1 MTELIKNYKIILLLA
16 FMMVS
21 FLIIGINGIDFG
33 IDFKGG
39 TLFQIEFDEP
49 ILDLEE
55 RARITTTISQRLDW
69 TGLRDTSVN
78 FFGEEFVIAQVAETD
93 PATVERIESLLMKQ
107 GRFEVT
113 IDGQTVFTGEG
124 IIDIIKD
131 PTKGYSLQ
139 QQEENSVLWTL
150 PFILKSDAA
159 ERFKDLSWH
168 KCELTGYEQGTG
180 RQYECDQTYFY
191 IDRPKETMLVVSRE
205 TYETDRL
212 LLIEGNRNENIPVET
227 EIDDILLNST
237 MPHIIAD
244 DESFSE
250 EQIVELTTLL
260 QSNHSVIVSPDLPES
275 FRQELDSIG
284 FEVIEP
290 AFEAA
295 LPFVWQATGLKQ
307 IISLSADVTNQDVP
321 DEAKD
326 TTEPISNLL
335 IRGFAPTLEEAQE
348 RRSDLSILLES
359 GSLPVGVKSISKET
373 ISPLL
378 GENFLINA
386 GLIGLVALLVVALVI
401 FLRYRVLKLTVPI
414 VFIGLCEVFI
424 TVALASLISK
434 FDLGAVAGILAAVGT
449 GVDDQIIITDELMKG
464 GEGGEGSLV
473 TRVKRAFFMVI
484 AAAATTL
491 VVMLP
496 IIVIGFGLGKLVG
509 FAITTSVG
517 VIVGVLITRP
527 AFAEITKEIL
537 SKY

>member
-1 MTELIKNYKIILLLA
+1 MSELIKNYKILLLLA
-16 FMMVS
+16 FLMAS

-39 TLFQIEFDEP
+39 TLFQIELDEP
-49 ILDLEE
+49 ILDLDE

-124 IIDIIKD
+124 IIDIVKD
-131 PTKGYSLQ
+131 PTRGYSLQ
-139 QQEENSVLWTL
+139 PQEDSVLWTL

-168 KCELTGYEQGTG
+168 RCELTGYDQSTG
-180 RQYECDQTYFY
+180 RQYECDKTYFY
-191 IDRPKETMLVVSRE
+191 IDRPKETVLVVSRE

-212 LLIEGNRNENIPVET
+212 LLIEGNRNENIPFET
-227 EIDDILLNST
+227 EIEEILLNSA

-244 DESFSE
+244 GEAFSE
-250 EQIVELTTLL
+250 EQVTELATLL
-260 QSNHSVIVSPDLPES
+260 QSNQSAIVSPDLPES

-284 FEVIEP
+284 FDLVEP
-290 AFEAA
+290 DFEAS

-307 IISLSADVTNQDVP
+307 VISLSADVTNQDIP

-326 TTEPISNLL
+326 TTEPLSNLL

-348 RRSDLSILLES
+348 RRSDLAILLES

-378 GENFLINA
+378 GENFLVSA
-386 GLIGLVALLVVALVI
+386 GLIGLVALIVVALVI

-414 VFIGLCEVFI
+414 VFIGLSEVFI
-424 TVALASLISK
+424 IVALASLISK

-517 VIVGVLITRP
+517 VLVGVLITRP
-527 AFAEITKEIL
+527 AFGEITKEIL
-537 SKY
+537 SNY

>member
-1 MTELIKNYKIILLLA
+1 MSELIKNYKILLLLA
-16 FMMVS
+16 FLMAS

-39 TLFQIEFDEP
+39 TMFQIEFDEP
-49 ILDLEE
+49 ILDLDE

-93 PATVERIESLLMKQ
+93 PVTVERIESLLMKQ
-107 GRFEVT
+107 GRFEVI
-113 IDGQTVFTGEG
+113 IDGQTAFTGEG
-124 IIDIIKD
+124 IIDIVKD
-131 PTKGYSLQ
+131 PTRGYSLQ
-139 QQEENSVLWTL
+139 QQEDSVLWTL

-168 KCELTGYEQGTG
+168 KCELTGYDQGTG

-191 IDRPKETMLVVSRE
+191 IDRPKETVIVVSRE
-205 TYETDRL
+205 TFETDRL
-212 LLIEGNRNENIPVET
+212 LLIEGNRNENIPSET
-227 EIDDILLNST
+227 EIDDIFMNSA
-237 MPHIIAD
+237 MPHIVAD
-244 DESFSE
+244 GESFTE
-250 EQIVELTTLL
+250 EQVTELATLQ
-260 QSNHSVIVSPDLPES
+260 QSNQSAIVSPDLSEAL
-275 FRQELDSIG
+275 RQELDSMG
-284 FEVIEP
+284 FELVEP
-290 AFEAA
+290 EFEAS

-307 IISLSADVTNQDVP
+307 LISLSADVTNQDVP
-321 DEAKD
+321 DELKD
-326 TTEPISNLL
+326 STEPISNLL
-335 IRGFAPTLEEAQE
+335 IRGFASTLEEAQE
-348 RRSDLSILLES
+348 SRSDLAILLES

-378 GENFLINA
+378 GENFLVNA
-386 GLIGLVALLVVALVI
+386 GLIGLVALIVVALVI

-414 VFIGLCEVFI
+414 VFIGLSEVFI

-464 GEGGEGSLV
+464 GDGGEGSLV
-473 TRVKRAFFMVI
+473 ARVKRAFFMVI

-517 VIVGVLITRP
+517 VLVGVLITRP
-527 AFAEITKEIL
+527 AFSEITKEIL
-537 SKY
+537 SNY